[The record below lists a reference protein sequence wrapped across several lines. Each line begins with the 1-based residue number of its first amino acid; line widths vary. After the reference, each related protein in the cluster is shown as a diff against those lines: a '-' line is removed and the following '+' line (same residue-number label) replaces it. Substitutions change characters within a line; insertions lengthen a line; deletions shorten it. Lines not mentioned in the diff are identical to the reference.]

1 MTEDIQTIPTTK
13 LGSHGPLV
21 GIQGLGCMGMS
32 EFYGDTDDA
41 ASIATLNRAL
51 DLGVTMLDT
60 ADMYGMGRNE
70 ELIARVL
77 KHRRDDAFIAT
88 KFGFVR
94 SEDDP
99 NQFPITNRPEHIQAA
114 AEASLKRLGIEVI
127 DLYYMHRRDPA
138 VPLADSIGA
147 MARLVEQ
154 GKVRHLGVSEF
165 SAADLK
171 QAHAIHPIA
180 ALQTEWSIFSR
191 DVEAEIVPTAGAL
204 GIAFVAYA
212 PLGRGMLTNSGS
224 SGQGGDIR
232 DWLPRFAGEAGVAN
246 ARLAEGVAVIAAR
259 KGVTSAQ
266 LALAWLHGRSAVHG
280 LPVIPIPG
288 TRKVSRLKENV
299 RAAGLTLTE
308 GELAELEPLAAA
320 VVGIRV

>member
-1 MTEDIQTIPTTK
+1 MTTEFQTTPTTQ
-13 LGSHGPLV
+13 LSANGPLV
-21 GIQGLGCMGMS
+21 GVQGLGCMGMS
-32 EFYGDTDDA
+32 EFYGETDDA

-70 ELIARVL
+70 DLIGKVL
-77 KHRRDDAFIAT
+77 KVRRSDAFIAT

-94 SEDDP
+94 SEEDP
-99 NQFPITNRPEHIQAA
+99 GQFPITNRPEHIHAA
-114 AEASLKRLGIEVI
+114 AEASLKRLGVETI

-154 GKVRHLGVSEF
+154 GKVRFLGVSEF
-165 SAADLK
+165 SAAELRE
-171 QAHAIHPIA
+171 ASAIHPIA

-191 DVEAEIVPTAGAL
+191 DVEDEIVPAARDL
-204 GIAFVAYA
+204 GIGFVAYA
-212 PLGRGMLTNSGS
+212 PLGRGMLTNAGS
-224 SGQGGDIR
+224 TGQGGDIR

-246 ARLAEGVAVIAAR
+246 AHLAQGVADIAAR
-259 KGVTSAQ
+259 RGVTAAQ
-266 LALAWLHGRSAVHG
+266 LALAWLHGRSAAHG

-288 TRKVSRLKENV
+288 TRKVSRLEENV
-299 RAAGLTLTE
+299 RATAITLTAE
-308 GELAELEPLAAA
+308 ELAELEPLAAA
-320 VVGIRV
+320 VQGIRV

>member
-1 MTEDIQTIPTTK
+1 
-13 LGSHGPLV
+13 
-21 GIQGLGCMGMS
+21 
-32 EFYGDTDDA
+32 
-41 ASIATLNRAL
+41 
-51 DLGVTMLDT
+51 MLDT

-70 ELIARVL
+70 ELIAKVL

-99 NQFPITNRPEHIQAA
+99 NQFPVTNRPEHIRAA
-114 AEASLKRLGIEVI
+114 AEASLKRLGIETI

-165 SAADLK
+165 SAPELGE
-171 QAHAIHPIA
+171 AHAIHPIA

-191 DVEAEIVPTAGAL
+191 DVEDEIVPTARDL
-204 GIAFVAYA
+204 GIGFVAYA
-212 PLGRGMLTNSGS
+212 PLGRGMLTNAGS

-232 DWLPRFAGEAGVAN
+232 DWLPRFAGEAGKAN
-246 ARLAEGVAVIAAR
+246 ALLAAGVADIAAR
-259 KGVTSAQ
+259 KGVTPAQ
-266 LALAWLHGRSAVHG
+266 LALAWLHHRTKRHG
-280 LPVIPIPG
+280 LAVIPIPG
-288 TRKVSRLKENV
+288 TRKVSRLEENI
-299 RAAGLTLTE
+299 RAATITLTT
-308 GELAELEPLAAA
+308 GELDELDPLAAA
-320 VVGIRV
+320 VQGVRV

>member
-1 MTEDIQTIPTTK
+1 MTTEIQTIPSTR
-13 LGSHGPLV
+13 LSANGPLV

-32 EFYGDTDDA
+32 EFYGDTDDT

-77 KHRRDDAFIAT
+77 KARRNDAFVAT

-94 SEDDP
+94 SEEDP
-99 NQFPITNRPEHIQAA
+99 SQFPITNRPEHIQAA
-114 AEASLKRLGIEVI
+114 VEASLKRLGIETI

-138 VPLADSIGA
+138 VPLSDSIGA

-154 GKVRHLGVSEF
+154 GKVRYLGVSEF
-165 SAADLK
+165 SAAELRE
-171 QAHAIHPIA
+171 ASAIHPIA

-191 DVEAEIVPTAGAL
+191 DVEAEIVPTVRDL
-204 GIAFVAYA
+204 GMGFVAYA
-212 PLGRGMLTNSGS
+212 PLGRGMLTNAGS
-224 SGQGGDIR
+224 TGQGGDIR
-232 DWLPRFAGEAGVAN
+232 DWLPRFAGDAGKANALLAQGVAD
-246 ARLAEGVAVIAAR
+246 IAAR

-288 TRKVSRLKENV
+288 TRKVSRLEENV
-299 RAAGLTLTE
+299 RAATIALTAE
-308 GELAELEPLAAA
+308 ELAELEPLAAA
-320 VVGIRV
+320 VIGVRV

>member
-1 MTEDIQTIPTTK
+1 MTTEIRTIPTTN
-13 LGSHGPLV
+13 LSTGSALV

-41 ASIATLNRAL
+41 ASLATLNRAL

-77 KHRRDDAFIAT
+77 RTRRNDAFVAT

-94 SEDDP
+94 SEEDP
-99 NQFPITNRPEHIQAA
+99 GQFPITNRPEHIQAA
-114 AEASLKRLGIEVI
+114 AEASLKRLGIETI

-154 GKVRHLGVSEF
+154 GKVRYLGVSEF
-165 SAADLK
+165 QAAELRE
-171 QAHAIHPIA
+171 AHAIHPIA

-191 DVEAEIVPTAGAL
+191 DVEDEIVPTAREL
-204 GIAFVAYA
+204 GMGFVAYA
-212 PLGRGMLTNSGS
+212 PLGRGMLTNAGS
-224 SGQGGDIR
+224 TGQGGDIR
-232 DWLPRFAGEAGVAN
+232 DWLPRFAGDAGKANALLAQGVAD
-246 ARLAEGVAVIAAR
+246 IAAR

-288 TRKVSRLKENV
+288 TRKVARLEENV
-299 RAAGLTLTE
+299 RAATITLTAE
-308 GELAELEPLAAA
+308 ELAELEPLAAA
-320 VVGIRV
+320 VIGVRV